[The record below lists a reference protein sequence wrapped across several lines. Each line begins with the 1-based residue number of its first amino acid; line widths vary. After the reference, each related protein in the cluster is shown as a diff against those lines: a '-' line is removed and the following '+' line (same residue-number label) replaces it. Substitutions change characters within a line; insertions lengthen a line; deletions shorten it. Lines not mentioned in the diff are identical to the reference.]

1 MSSNGI
7 EGLIV
12 ETHNWGKSVAFWRDL
27 GYDLKNS
34 LVLRHPAGG
43 PFIYL
48 VEQPETQNLEVLPVV
63 AIEDSTTFTPP
74 AAASAQ
80 HNGFLMDGTRRRN
93 EARSPVFLT
102 SAFRIPSP
110 RRHIERRG
118 EGTRK

>member
-27 GYDLKNS
+27 GYDLEHS

-48 VEQPETQNLEVLPVV
+48 IERPETQNLEVVPIV
-63 AIEDSTTFTPP
+63 AVEDSTTFTPP
-74 AAASAQ
+74 AAGTVQRGFEPQ
-80 HNGFLMDGTRRRN
+80 HWGVSEMHLLDPDGRPISIQGPLPPGV
-93 EARSPVFLT
+93 EAP
-102 SAFRIPSP
+102 
-110 RRHIERRG
+110 
-118 EGTRK
+118 EGHG